1 MSKILVT
8 GGSGFIGSHFVDI
21 ALKNNDFVINLD
33 KKTYASNER
42 EIKEKNYLE
51 IKGNICNFNLVKK
64 ILKKYEPDYII
75 NFAAETH
82 VDNSIRSPKVF
93 FKTNIDGVISIIENL
108 KNNKKFKKFVQV
120 STDEVFGS
128 LQLKD
133 KPFTKSSPFNPQS
146 PYAASKAAS
155 DHIIKSYSNTYNLN
169 FVITHCT
176 NNFGP
181 RQHNEKLIP
190 LVLSRAINNQ
200 MIPIYGNG
208 KNVRDW
214 IYVGD
219 HAKILYKILKNKK
232 FTKDTYLIGSNNE
245 ISNIML
251 VKKLLNILE
260 SQHNQ
265 KNLYHLINYV
275 TDRPN
280 HDFRYSINTD
290 FVKKTLKFKFTD
302 FQKNLKK
309 TVDYYL
315 ANNKKDTKFFKYKK

>member
-33 KKTYASNER
+33 KQTYASNKR
-42 EIKEKNYLE
+42 AIKQKNYHE
-51 IKGNICNFNLVKK
+51 IKGNICNFNLIKK

-82 VDNSIRSPKVF
+82 VDNSIRNPKVF
-93 FKTNIDGVISIIENL
+93 FKTNIDGVINIIENL
-108 KNNKKFKKFVQV
+108 KNNKKFKKFIQV

-128 LQLKD
+128 LKLKD
-133 KPFTKSSPFNPQS
+133 KPFTKFSPYNPQS

-155 DHIIKSYSNTYNLN
+155 DHIIKSYSKTYGLE
-169 FVITHCT
+169 FIITHCT

-190 LVLSRAINNQ
+190 LVLNRAINNQ
-200 MIPIYGNG
+200 LIPIYGNG
-208 KNVRDW
+208 KNIRDW
-214 IYVGD
+214 IYVED
-219 HAKILYKILKNKK
+219 HTKILYKILKNKK

-245 ISNIML
+245 ISNIVL
-251 VKKLLNILE
+251 VKQLLNILE
-260 SQHNQ
+260 TQHKK
-265 KNLYHLINYV
+265 KNLNQLINYV

-290 FVKKTLKFKFTD
+290 FVMKTLKFKFTD
-302 FQKNLKK
+302 FQKSLNK

-315 ANNKKDTKFFKYKK
+315 ENNKRNSKFFKY